1 MTAFLSFRKLP
12 GFILV
17 LFSIVALSAGRTV
30 AQSDDQVRI
39 NQIQVIGTHNSY
51 HSGFAPS
58 AQKYWQEKYPKVFM
72 GLDYRHPSLT
82 SQLDSGVRQIEL
94 DIFAD
99 TKGGLYAHPYGETLV
114 AQAGLPADPP
124 FDPQH
129 LMDKPG
135 FKVMH
140 VQDVDYRATCEP
152 FTACLAE
159 VRAWSKAHPGHLPIF
174 ILVETKQGKLK
185 VNFPTVTPEEYTPA
199 LFDDLDTEI
208 RSVFSAS
215 EMITPDDVRG
225 SYATLNEAV
234 LAGKWPE
241 LSGARNKVVF
251 LMDQKKM
258 GPIYLEGHPS
268 LKGRILFTNADPGTP
283 DAAFIEQ
290 NDAPAAAI
298 NALVKQGYLVRTR
311 SDSDTK
317 QARANDTSR
326 RDEVLSS
333 GAQMISTDYPAAE
346 PASTGYKVELPGN
359 AIARCNPVLHPAGC
373 VENAL
378 AR

>member
-17 LFSIVALSAGRTV
+17 LFSIVALSAGCTV
-30 AQSDDQVRI
+30 AQTDDQVRI

-140 VQDVDYRATCEP
+140 VQDIDYRATCEP

-185 VNFPTVTPEEYTPA
+185 VNFPAVTPEEYTPA

-241 LSGARNKVVF
+241 LSEARNKVVF

>member
-140 VQDVDYRATCEP
+140 VQDIDYRATCEP

-185 VNFPTVTPEEYTPA
+185 VNFPAVTPEEYTPA

-208 RSVFSAS
+208 RSVFAS
-215 EMITPDDVRG
+215 NEMITPDDVRG

-241 LSGARNKVVF
+241 LSEARNKVVF

>member
-1 MTAFLSFRKLP
+1 VTAFLSFRKLP

-373 VENAL
+373 LENAL